1 MRTRPKKL
9 YLSKIIGRVRI
20 GRTDRYYLCGRF
32 QPILFKA
39 YEKVSVSCLTSCY
52 CDKYAVGTINPEEPL
67 VHVASEHNQHF
78 LCGLIVNHQ
87 KVKSYVP
94 GVENYV
100 IENKQTFW
108 DGFVSGITFG
118 IYTPTTTKFYVPK
131 SNANVVVKKKKPM
144 SKTYKGYLKD

>member
-39 YEKVSVSCLTSCY
+39 YEKVF
-52 CDKYAVGTINPEEPL
+52 NPEEPL

-144 SKTYKGYLKD
+144 SKAYKGYLKD

>member
-1 MRTRPKKL
+1 MKKYFIAAL
-9 YLSKIIGRVRI
+9 M
-20 GRTDRYYLCGRF
+20 
-32 QPILFKA
+32 A
-39 YEKVSVSCLTSCY
+39 VSVSCLTSCY
-52 CDKYAVGTINPEEPL
+52 CDKYAVGT
-67 VHVASEHNQHF
+67 
-78 LCGLIVNHQ
+78 NHQ

>member
-1 MRTRPKKL
+1 MGIIFAADFNLFYLKLMKKYFIAAL
-9 YLSKIIGRVRI
+9 M
-20 GRTDRYYLCGRF
+20 
-32 QPILFKA
+32 A
-39 YEKVSVSCLTSCY
+39 VSVSCLTSCY
-52 CDKYAVGTINPEEPL
+52 CDKFAVGTINPEEPL

-144 SKTYKGYLKD
+144 SKAYKGYLKD